1 MKTIFLKS
9 NINNIWLYNK
19 RISEKKS
26 YKNNKLN
33 ALTRLLILYNTLT
46 II

>member
-26 YKNNKLN
+26 YKNNKKFKKFKKFKIN
-33 ALTRLLILYNTLT
+33 K
-46 II
+46 